1 MGQRLNLEIVVGEN
15 VIANAYYHWSGF
27 TSTSLEVTKKALEKF
42 KSFSGYVASPG
53 AYELALDMLENTG
66 ATFTK
71 DELNAYN
78 SCGFYDFFG
87 NEIPRKERKTGV
99 VDRNNGLI
107 SITSKGINSTRYWE
121 EARVQIDVRKKFVNF
136 DAVWEISEKE
146 LLEEYDINKKDL
158 TEIEYDLSKIPFDKF
173 NDFCKEIIKLIDN
186 EVYYCIANKKI
197 YAFIE

>member
-15 VIANAYYHWSGF
+15 VIANAYYHWSGL

-42 KSFSGYVASPG
+42 KSFSGYVASHE

-78 SCGFYDFFG
+78 SCGFYDFLG

-107 SITSKGINSTRYWE
+107 SITSKGINSTRCWE

-136 DAVWEISEKE
+136 DAVWKISEKE

-197 YAFIE
+197 YSFIE